1 MKIVYLLL
9 FILLAL
15 VGLGFFWPLCACIHE
30 PSIDLNMVLVH
41 TVQYGTMPFHTKG
54 RGMVSRT
61 GPDSRATVQ
70 VLTAFAQSLKLGH
83 PASVMVVG
91 VGGALTGKVTKIGAL
106 EREGA
111 VPVELTFD
119 QPLPPEVRGGD
130 SADAVIEYGRI
141 ENTLYMERG
150 TFNKENAD
158 VPVFRLAPDKK
169 YAMRVTVHFGA
180 IASEMIEIKSGL
192 HEGDKVIVTDMDRWI
207 ENERI
212 RIE

>member
-1 MKIVYLLL
+1 MKVVYLLL

-15 VGLGFFWPLCACIHE
+15 LGLDFSQPMCACGDE
-30 PSIDLNMVLVH
+30 PAIDLNTVSIH

-54 RGMVSRT
+54 RGMVTRT

-70 VLTAFAQSLKLGH
+70 ILPAFARNLKIGH
-83 PASVMVVG
+83 AAAIRVVG
-91 VGGALTGKVTKIGAL
+91 VGGALTGKVTKIGTLAG
-106 EREGA
+106 EGA

-130 SADAVIEYGRI
+130 SADAVIEYGKI

-158 VPVFRLAPDKK
+158 VAVFRLAPDKK
-169 YAMRVTVHFGA
+169 Y
-180 IASEMIEIKSGL
+180 
-192 HEGDKVIVTDMDRWI
+192 
-207 ENERI
+207 
-212 RIE
+212 